1 MKITGIETFVVDG
14 GWRPW
19 LFMKVTTDEG
29 ITGYGECS
37 DTRTPMGI
45 VGAVEDL
52 KPVLIGSDPRAY
64 EMRFWDMYRVMR
76 QSPGGLGAKAIA
88 GIECALVDIKAKAL
102 GISVVELFGGPT
114 RDSVRLYWS
123 HCGTVRARMHE
134 LLDVAPLR
142 SMDDIYD
149 LGREVVSKGYTA
161 LKTNVVVP
169 GEPARV
175 WGGGFG
181 HGPGTTDQVVSRQM
195 LRHIETLIG
204 TFRDAVGPDV
214 DINLDLNFNVKPES
228 AMRIAKVLEQFDLL
242 WLEIDMYDP
251 ESILQIKQSTSTRI
265 CTGEN
270 LFYMRDYL
278 PYFALRAADVFM
290 VDVPWNGFSQ
300 SKKIGDLAEA
310 HQLNVAPHNYYSHLA
325 SAISASL
332 CAVLPNVRIMETDV
346 DDVPWKDDLTTV
358 KPVIESGHY
367 RTPTGPGW
375 GTDLNEEVAAAHPWR
390 AGGKWGG

>member
-1 MKITGIETFVVDG
+1 MKITGIDTFIVDG

-19 LFMKVTTDEG
+19 LFMKVSTDEG

-45 VGAVEDL
+45 VGAAEDL
-52 KPVLIGSDPRAY
+52 KPVLLGTDPRAY

-114 RDSVRLYWS
+114 RDNVRLYWS

-134 LLDVAPLR
+134 LLDVPPLR
-142 SMDDIYD
+142 TMDDIYD

-161 LKTNVVVP
+161 LKTNVVIP

-181 HGPGTTDQVVSRQM
+181 HGPGTTDQVVSREM

-251 ESILQIKQSTSTRI
+251 ESLLQIKQSTSTRI

-270 LFYMRDYL
+270 LFYMREYL
-278 PYFALRAADVFM
+278 PYFQRRAADVFM

-300 SKKIGDLAEA
+300 SKKIGDLAEV
-310 HQLNVAPHNYYSHLA
+310 HELNIAPHNYYSHLA

-358 KPVIESGHY
+358 KPVIEGGYY

-375 GTDLNEEVAAAHPWR
+375 GTDLNEEVAAEHPWR